1 MTDYLHLTVPENS
14 DLAEEIRSIDA
25 YNDSE
30 RLRIW
35 AEKKVKDDVQREVEE
50 NLKDYI
56 DRQVS
61 KLYVDNRT
69 GEVKLQ

>member
-1 MTDYLHLTVPENS
+1 MTDYLHLTVPEDS

-35 AEKKVKDDVQREVEE
+35 AEKQVKPSVKQELEQSLKNYLDDQISR
-50 NLKDYI
+50 LYI
-56 DRQVS
+56 
-61 KLYVDNRT
+61 DNRT